1 MKIGFI
7 GIGSMGEGM
16 ARNLLNAGH
25 QITIY
30 NRTAERTRELVEE
43 GARLANCPADASSGA
58 EVLITMLADDQA
70 VESVLLED
78 KHGGLKSLSSQAIHL
93 SMSTLSP
100 AFSRMLN
107 SWHSQNGQ
115 RYVSAPVFGRP
126 PAAAAGKLWIVVA
139 GKNPDIECCRPLLE
153 AMGRGI
159 SVVGEEP
166 WKANLFK
173 LAGNFLIASL
183 VESCGESFTLL
194 RKAGI
199 DHHQFLEVMNG
210 ALFQSPFYDLYG
222 RIIASESFSPAGF
235 KLKLGLKDMRLT
247 LQAAE
252 QLAVPMPLGSLIR
265 DHMIGA
271 MAKGFEEEDW
281 SAFTK
286 VIAENA
292 GL

>member
-1 MKIGFI
+1 MRIGFV

-30 NRTAERTRELVEE
+30 NRTAERTRGLVKE
-43 GARLANCPADASSGA
+43 GARLASHPSEAASGA
-58 EVLITMLADDQA
+58 EVLITMLSDDQA
-70 VESVLLED
+70 VESVLLEER
-78 KHGGLKSLSSQAIHL
+78 HGILKSLSSQATHL

-100 AFSRMLN
+100 AFSRMLTN
-107 SWHSQNGQ
+107 WHSQHGQ
-115 RYVSAPVFGRP
+115 HYVSAPVFGRP
-126 PAAAAGKLWIVVA
+126 PAAAAAKLWIVAA
-139 GKNPDIECCRPLLE
+139 GKASDIERCQPLLE
-153 AMGRGI
+153 AMGRGV

-173 LAGNFLIASL
+173 LAGNFLIASM
-183 VESCGESFTLL
+183 VEACGESFTLL

-199 DHHQFLEVMNG
+199 DHRQFLEVMNG
-210 ALFQSPFYDLYG
+210 ALFQSPLYDLYG
-222 RIIASESFSPAGF
+222 RIIAEENFNPAGF
-235 KLKLGLKDMRLT
+235 KLKLGLKDMRLA

-286 VIAENA
+286 IIADNA